1 MNLMIINNYN
11 KQIKMLLV
19 DVDKIIKNI
28 VNNKK

>member
-19 DVDKIIKNI
+19 DVDKIIKN
-28 VNNKK
+28 NTK